1 MGNPI
6 ISTSAHLPQ
15 DDYGQLD
22 NGQSTA
28 VEAVEANLS
37 RVELFD
43 RLDKIVDAI
52 VDDGA
57 EPENEVSTIIDMT
70 TDEPE
75 IIRQGKGWEAAAAW
89 V

>member
-1 MGNPI
+1 LLNALGNPI
-6 ISTSAHLPQ
+6 ISTSAHLPEN
-15 DDYGQLD
+15 G
-22 NGQSTA
+22 NGQSA
-28 VEAVEANLS
+28 PAEANLS

-52 VDDGA
+52 VDDGS

-75 IIRQGKGWEAAAAW
+75 IIRQGKGWEAAVAW